1 MNHRP
6 FEDWLLSG
14 DPLSAA
20 QMHDLHEHLNACDY
34 CTALGEVNTALRAS
48 RPASPAGGFVP
59 RFEARLQLQQARQ
72 RKRTFWGVFFLV
84 LASAGL
90 IIALALRFIPYFR
103 QDLLGLVVAWVPYLV
118 SLFTS
123 ADVIGKIGAVL
134 IGIVAGFIP
143 AYAWVLAAFLSAL
156 FGWLW
161 VVSIS
166 RFAKLPQG
174 A

>member
-6 FEDWLLSG
+6 FEDWLLGG
-14 DPLSAA
+14 DQLSAA
-20 QMHDLHEHLNACDY
+20 QMSDLHDHLSACDY
-34 CTALGEVNTALRAS
+34 CTALAEVNTALRAS

-59 RFEARLQLQQARQ
+59 RFQARLQLQQARQ
-72 RKRTFWGVFFLV
+72 RRRTFWGVFFLA
-84 LASAGL
+84 LASVGL
-90 IIALALRFIPYFR
+90 ITALALRSLPYFR
-103 QDLLGLVVAWVPYLV
+103 QDLVGSVVAWVPYLV
-118 SLFTS
+118 SLLNS
-123 ADVIGKIGAVL
+123 ADVVGEIVAVL
-134 IGIVAGFIP
+134 FGIAAGFIP
-143 AYAWVLAAFLSAL
+143 AYAWVLAALLAAL

>member
-20 QMHDLHEHLNACDY
+20 QKRDLHDHLNTCDY
-34 CTALGEVNTALRAS
+34 CTALAEVNTALHAS
-48 RPASPAGGFVP
+48 RPAAPPMGFVP
-59 RFEARLQLQQARQ
+59 RFEARLQLHHARQ
-72 RKRTFWGVFFLV
+72 RRRTFWGMFFLL

-90 IIALALRFIPYFR
+90 ISALALRFLPYFR
-103 QDLLGLVVAWVPYLV
+103 QDLLDLVVAWVPYLV
-118 SLFTS
+118 SLFNS
-123 ADVIGKIGAVL
+123 ADAIGEIAAVL
-134 IGIVAGFIP
+134 IRIAAGFIP
-143 AYAWVLAAFLSAL
+143 AYAWALAALLSAF

-166 RFAKLPQG
+166 RFAKIPQG